1 MRKILTC
8 TAPCL
13 LAVLLAGCIKN
24 DIPYPRQ
31 LGRITAF
38 EVEGQ
43 KTAAVIDSTARTVTV
58 DMLDTVDLAEVRL
71 LRLTLSENT
80 KGESLPDS
88 GSILNMTADLKYT
101 LTTWPDQSY
110 EWTVRATQTI
120 ERYIKAENQVGEAL
134 IDAGNF
140 TVKLPVAESVPLD
153 QIVITEVRLGPSN
166 SVITPDPREVHDF
179 TQPQKFTVTYRDVT
193 EEWTIVVMPTEVSVM
208 TSEADA
214 WARSAYL
221 YGMVPAGMDA
231 PGFRYRKSADSDWA
245 DVPSENVTVD
255 GMNVSALLTGLE
267 PGTSYVYR
275 VYSGEMEGTEVGFT
289 TEAEA
294 QMPNMGFDEWIKDG
308 KSWFAN
314 RNLED
319 SYWWDSGNIGAN
331 LIGEANPTS
340 PEDSF
345 LPDEGKGEGKR
356 AARLETVK
364 VAGIKMAG
372 GNIFSGHFGSVDGM
386 GAEVFFGRPFETR
399 PLRLTGWYSYVP
411 KSIDNVDPPSGVNLP
426 FDRNTIAGRMDRCHI
441 FVYVTAWDGPYRVN
455 TTERR
460 YLDINDPDVIG
471 YGELI
476 DSTGTGGEYRQFS
489 IDIKY
494 RDHRKPTYCAVVA
507 VASQYADFFTGG
519 IGSLMY
525 VDEFAFG
532 YDGTP
537 VWEED
542 AQQ

>member
-88 GSILNMTADLKYT
+88 GSILDMTADLKYT

-208 TSEADA
+208 TSDADA

-231 PGFRYRKSADSDWA
+231 PGFRYRKSADSDWT

-255 GMNVSALLTGLE
+255 GTNVSALLTGLE
-267 PGTSYVYR
+267 PGTGYVYR

-294 QMPNMGFDEWIKDG
+294 QMPNMGFDAWNTTDG
-308 KSWFAN
+308 IVFPNADQGEN
-314 RNLED
+314 F
-319 SYWWDSGNIGAN
+319 WWDSGNTGAKM
-331 LIGEANPTS
+331 GGKTPTS
-340 PEDSF
+340 QETSF
-345 LPDEGKGEGKR
+345 VAVSGEGKS
-356 AARLETVK
+356 AARLETVN
-364 VAGIKMAG
+364 AIIAMAG
-372 GNIFSGHFGSVDGM
+372 GNVFSGHFGRVQGL

-399 PLRLTGWYSYVP
+399 PTKLTGWYSYEP
-411 KSIDNVDPPSGVNLP
+411 KAIDNVKPPEGVALP

-476 DSTGTGGEYRQFS
+476 DSTGTGGQYRQFS

>member
-43 KTAAVIDSTARTVTV
+43 KTATVIDSTARTVTV

-88 GSILNMTADLKYT
+88 GSILDMTADLKYT

-153 QIVITEVRLGPSN
+153 QTVITEVRLGPSN

-231 PGFRYRKSADSDWA
+231 PGFRYRKSADSDWT

-255 GMNVSALLTGLE
+255 GMNVTALLTGLE

-294 QMPNMGFDEWIKDG
+294 QMPNMGFDAWNTTDG
-308 KSWFAN
+308 IVFPNADQGEN
-314 RNLED
+314 F
-319 SYWWDSGNIGAN
+319 WWDSGNTGAKM
-331 LIGEANPTS
+331 GGKTPTS
-340 PEDSF
+340 QETSF
-345 LPDEGKGEGKR
+345 VAVSGEGKS
-356 AARLETVK
+356 AARLETVN
-364 VAGIKMAG
+364 AIIAMAG
-372 GNIFSGHFGSVDGM
+372 GNVFSGHFGRVQGL

-399 PLRLTGWYSYVP
+399 PTKLTGWYSYEP
-411 KSIDNVDPPSGVNLP
+411 KAIDNVKPPEGVALP

-476 DSTGTGGEYRQFS
+476 DSTGTDGQYRQFS

-507 VASQYADFFTGG
+507 VASRYADYFTGG

>member
-88 GSILNMTADLKYT
+88 GSILDMTADLKYT

-208 TSEADA
+208 TSDADA

-231 PGFRYRKSADSDWA
+231 PGFRYRKSADSDWT

-294 QMPNMGFDEWIKDG
+294 QMPNMGFDAWNTTDG
-308 KSWFAN
+308 IVFPNADQGEN
-314 RNLED
+314 F
-319 SYWWDSGNIGAN
+319 WWDSGNTGAKM
-331 LIGEANPTS
+331 GGKTPTS
-340 PEDSF
+340 QETSF
-345 LPDEGKGEGKR
+345 VAVSGEGKS
-356 AARLETVK
+356 AARLETVN
-364 VAGIKMAG
+364 AIIAMAG
-372 GNIFSGHFGSVDGM
+372 GNVFSGHFGRVQGL

-399 PLRLTGWYSYVP
+399 PTKLTGWYSYEP
-411 KSIDNVDPPSGVNLP
+411 KAIDNVKPPEGVALP

-455 TTERR
+455 TTEHR

-476 DSTGTGGEYRQFS
+476 DSTGTGGQYRQFS

-519 IGSLMY
+519 IGSLVY

>member
-88 GSILNMTADLKYT
+88 GSILDMTADLKYT

-231 PGFRYRKSADSDWA
+231 PGFRYRKSADSDWT

-294 QMPNMGFDEWIKDG
+294 QMPNMGFDAWNTTDG
-308 KSWFAN
+308 IVFPNADQGEN
-314 RNLED
+314 F
-319 SYWWDSGNIGAN
+319 WWDSGNTGAKM
-331 LIGEANPTS
+331 GGKTPTS
-340 PEDSF
+340 QETSF
-345 LPDEGKGEGKR
+345 VAVSGEGKS
-356 AARLETVK
+356 AARLETVN
-364 VAGIKMAG
+364 AIIAMAG
-372 GNIFSGHFGSVDGM
+372 GNVFSGHFGRVQGL
-386 GAEVFFGRPFETR
+386 GAEVFFGRPFGTR
-399 PLRLTGWYSYVP
+399 PTKLTGWYSYEP
-411 KSIDNVDPPSGVNLP
+411 KAIDNVKPPEGVALP
-426 FDRNTIAGRMDRCHI
+426 FDRNTIGGRMDRCHI

-460 YLDINDPDVIG
+460 YLDVNDPDVIG

-476 DSTGTGGEYRQFS
+476 DSTGTGGQYRQFS

>member
-43 KTAAVIDSTARTVTV
+43 KTTAVIDSTARTVTV

-88 GSILNMTADLKYT
+88 GSILDMTADLKYT

-231 PGFRYRKSADSDWA
+231 PGFRYRKSADSDWT

-294 QMPNMGFDEWIKDG
+294 QMPNMGFDAWNTTDG
-308 KSWFAN
+308 IVFPNADQGEN
-314 RNLED
+314 F
-319 SYWWDSGNIGAN
+319 WWDSGNTGAKM
-331 LIGEANPTS
+331 GGKTPTS
-340 PEDSF
+340 QETSF
-345 LPDEGKGEGKR
+345 VAVSGEGKS
-356 AARLETVK
+356 AARLETVN
-364 VAGIKMAG
+364 AIIAMAG
-372 GNIFSGHFGSVDGM
+372 GNVFSGHFGRVQGL

-399 PLRLTGWYSYVP
+399 PTKLTGWYSYEP
-411 KSIDNVDPPSGVNLP
+411 KAIDNVKPPEGVALP

-476 DSTGTGGEYRQFS
+476 DSTGTDGQYRQFS

>member
-88 GSILNMTADLKYT
+88 GSILDMTADLKYT

-231 PGFRYRKSADSDWA
+231 PGFRYRKSADSDWT

-255 GMNVSALLTGLE
+255 GMNVTALLTGLE

-289 TEAEA
+289 TETEA
-294 QMPNMGFDEWIKDG
+294 QMPNMGFDAWNTTDG
-308 KSWFAN
+308 IVFPNADQGEN
-314 RNLED
+314 F
-319 SYWWDSGNIGAN
+319 WWDSGNTGAKM
-331 LIGEANPTS
+331 GGKTPTS
-340 PEDSF
+340 QETSF
-345 LPDEGKGEGKR
+345 VAVSGEGKS
-356 AARLETVK
+356 AARLETVN
-364 VAGIKMAG
+364 AIIAMAG
-372 GNIFSGHFGSVDGM
+372 GNVFSGHFGRVQGL

-399 PLRLTGWYSYVP
+399 PTKLTGWYSYEP
-411 KSIDNVDPPSGVNLP
+411 KAIDNVKPPEGVALP

-532 YDGTP
+532 YDGLP
-537 VWEED
+537 VWEE
-542 AQQ
+542 

>member
-88 GSILNMTADLKYT
+88 GSILDMTADLKYT

-231 PGFRYRKSADSDWA
+231 PGFRYRKSADSDWT

-289 TEAEA
+289 TETEA
-294 QMPNMGFDEWIKDG
+294 QMPNMGFDEWNKTG
-308 KSWFAN
+308 KNWYAN
-314 RNLED
+314 ADQND
-319 SYWWDSGNIGAN
+319 PWWDSGNEGAN
-331 LIGEANPTS
+331 MIGEANPTS
-340 PEDSF
+340 PE
-345 LPDEGKGEGKR
+345 ETKVVKGK
-356 AARLETVK
+356 AARLETVS
-364 VAGIKMAG
+364 VMGVMAG
-372 GNIFSGHFGSVDGM
+372 GNIYSGDFGKTIMTGGM
-386 GAEVFFGRPFETR
+386 GAEVYFGRPFAYR
-399 PLRLTGWYSYVP
+399 PLRLTGHYSYEPVA
-411 KSIDNVDPPSGVNLP
+411 IDKAKAPYDGLM
-426 FDRNTIAGRMDRCHI
+426 GKMDRCHI
-441 FVYVTAWDGPYRVN
+441 FVYVMASDGPKTVN
-455 TTERR
+455 TVSGI

>member
-88 GSILNMTADLKYT
+88 GSILDMTADLKYT

-231 PGFRYRKSADSDWA
+231 PGFRYRKAADSDWT

-267 PGTSYVYR
+267 PGTGYVYR

-294 QMPNMGFDEWIKDG
+294 QMPNMGFDAWNTTDG
-308 KSWFAN
+308 IVFPNADQGEN
-314 RNLED
+314 F
-319 SYWWDSGNIGAN
+319 WWDSGNTGAKM
-331 LIGEANPTS
+331 GGKTPTS
-340 PEDSF
+340 QETSF
-345 LPDEGKGEGKR
+345 VAVSGEGKS
-356 AARLETVK
+356 AARLETVN
-364 VAGIKMAG
+364 AIIAMAG
-372 GNIFSGHFGSVDGM
+372 GNVFSGHFGRVQGL
-386 GAEVFFGRPFETR
+386 GAEVFFGRPFGTR
-399 PLRLTGWYSYVP
+399 PTKLTGWYSYEP
-411 KSIDNVDPPSGVNLP
+411 KAIDNVKPPEGVALP
-426 FDRNTIAGRMDRCHI
+426 FDRNTIGGRMDRCHI

>member
-88 GSILNMTADLKYT
+88 GSILDMTADLKYT

-231 PGFRYRKSADSDWA
+231 PGFRYRKSADSDWT

-255 GMNVSALLTGLE
+255 GMNVTALLTGLE

-294 QMPNMGFDEWIKDG
+294 QMPNMGFDAWNTTDG
-308 KSWFAN
+308 IVFPNADQGEN
-314 RNLED
+314 F
-319 SYWWDSGNIGAN
+319 WWDSGNTGAKM
-331 LIGEANPTS
+331 GGKTPTS
-340 PEDSF
+340 QETSF
-345 LPDEGKGEGKR
+345 VAVSGEGKS
-356 AARLETVK
+356 AARLETVN
-364 VAGIKMAG
+364 AIIAMAG
-372 GNIFSGHFGSVDGM
+372 GNVFSGHFGRVQGL

-399 PLRLTGWYSYVP
+399 PTKLTGWYSYEP
-411 KSIDNVDPPSGVNLP
+411 KAIDNVKPPEGVALP

-476 DSTGTGGEYRQFS
+476 DSTGTGGQYRQFS

-507 VASQYADFFTGG
+507 VASRYADYFTGG

>member
-88 GSILNMTADLKYT
+88 GSILDMTADLKYT

-231 PGFRYRKSADSDWA
+231 PGFRYRKSADSDWT

-267 PGTSYVYR
+267 PGTGYVYR

-294 QMPNMGFDEWIKDG
+294 QMPNMGFDAWNTTDG
-308 KSWFAN
+308 IVFPNADQGEN
-314 RNLED
+314 F
-319 SYWWDSGNIGAN
+319 WWDSGNTGAKM
-331 LIGEANPTS
+331 GGKTPTS
-340 PEDSF
+340 QETSF
-345 LPDEGKGEGKR
+345 VAVSGEGKS
-356 AARLETVK
+356 AARLETVN
-364 VAGIKMAG
+364 AIIAMAG
-372 GNIFSGHFGSVDGM
+372 GNVFSGHFGRVQGL

-399 PLRLTGWYSYVP
+399 PTKLTGWYSYEP
-411 KSIDNVDPPSGVNLP
+411 KAIDNVKPPEGVALP

>member
-88 GSILNMTADLKYT
+88 GSILDMTADLKYT

-208 TSEADA
+208 TSDADA

-231 PGFRYRKSADSDWA
+231 PGFRYRKSADSDWT

-294 QMPNMGFDEWIKDG
+294 QMPNMGFDAWNTTDG
-308 KSWFAN
+308 IVFPNADQGEN
-314 RNLED
+314 F
-319 SYWWDSGNIGAN
+319 WWDSGNTGAKM
-331 LIGEANPTS
+331 GGKTPTS
-340 PEDSF
+340 QETSF
-345 LPDEGKGEGKR
+345 VAVSGEGKS
-356 AARLETVK
+356 AARLETVN
-364 VAGIKMAG
+364 AIIAMAG
-372 GNIFSGHFGSVDGM
+372 GNVFSGHFGRVQGL

-399 PLRLTGWYSYVP
+399 PTKLTGWYSYEP
-411 KSIDNVDPPSGVNLP
+411 KAIDNVKPPEGVALP

-455 TTERR
+455 TTEHR

-476 DSTGTGGEYRQFS
+476 DSTGTGGQYRQFS

-519 IGSLMY
+519 IGSRMY

>member
-88 GSILNMTADLKYT
+88 GSILDMTADLKYT

-166 SVITPDPREVHDF
+166 SVITPNPREVHDF

-208 TSEADA
+208 TSDADA

-231 PGFRYRKSADSDWA
+231 PGFRYRKSADSDWT

-255 GMNVSALLTGLE
+255 GMNVTALLTGLE

-294 QMPNMGFDEWIKDG
+294 QMPNMGFDAWNTTDG
-308 KSWFAN
+308 IVFPNADQGEN
-314 RNLED
+314 F
-319 SYWWDSGNIGAN
+319 WWDSGNTGAKM
-331 LIGEANPTS
+331 GGKTPTS
-340 PEDSF
+340 QETSF
-345 LPDEGKGEGKR
+345 VAVSGEGKS
-356 AARLETVK
+356 AARLETVN
-364 VAGIKMAG
+364 AIIAMAG
-372 GNIFSGHFGSVDGM
+372 GNVFSGHFGRVQGL

-399 PLRLTGWYSYVP
+399 PTKLTGWYSYEP
-411 KSIDNVDPPSGVNLP
+411 KAIDNVKPPEGVALP

-476 DSTGTGGEYRQFS
+476 DSTGTGGQYRQFS

-507 VASQYADFFTGG
+507 VASRYADYFTGG

-542 AQQ
+542 AQL

>member
-88 GSILNMTADLKYT
+88 GSILDMTADLKYT

-153 QIVITEVRLGPSN
+153 HIVITEVRLGPSN

-231 PGFRYRKSADSDWA
+231 PGFRYRKSADSDWT

-275 VYSGEMEGTEVGFT
+275 VYSGEMEGTEVSFT

-294 QMPNMGFDEWIKDG
+294 QMPNMGFDAWNTTDG
-308 KSWFAN
+308 IVFPNADQGEN
-314 RNLED
+314 F
-319 SYWWDSGNIGAN
+319 WWDSGNTGAKM
-331 LIGEANPTS
+331 GGKTPTS
-340 PEDSF
+340 QETSF
-345 LPDEGKGEGKR
+345 VAVSGEGKS
-356 AARLETVK
+356 AARLETVN
-364 VAGIKMAG
+364 AIIAMAG
-372 GNIFSGHFGSVDGM
+372 GNVFSGHFGRVQGL

-399 PLRLTGWYSYVP
+399 PTKLTGWYSYEP
-411 KSIDNVDPPSGVNLP
+411 KAIDNVKPPEGVALP

-476 DSTGTGGEYRQFS
+476 DSTGTGGQYRQFS

>member
-88 GSILNMTADLKYT
+88 GSILDMTADLKYT

-231 PGFRYRKSADSDWA
+231 PGFRYRKSADSDWT

-255 GMNVSALLTGLE
+255 GMNVTALLTGLE
-267 PGTSYVYR
+267 PGTNYVYR

-294 QMPNMGFDEWIKDG
+294 QMPNMGFDAWNTTDG
-308 KSWFAN
+308 IVFPNADQGEN
-314 RNLED
+314 F
-319 SYWWDSGNIGAN
+319 WWDSGNTGAKM
-331 LIGEANPTS
+331 GGKTPTS
-340 PEDSF
+340 QETSF
-345 LPDEGKGEGKR
+345 VAVSGEGKS
-356 AARLETVK
+356 AARLETVN
-364 VAGIKMAG
+364 AIIAMAG
-372 GNIFSGHFGSVDGM
+372 GNVFSGHFGRVQGL

-399 PLRLTGWYSYVP
+399 PTKLTGWYSYEP
-411 KSIDNVDPPSGVNLP
+411 KAIDNVKPPEGVALP

-476 DSTGTGGEYRQFS
+476 DSTGTGGQYRQFS

-507 VASQYADFFTGG
+507 VASRYADYFTGG

-542 AQQ
+542 AQL

>member
-88 GSILNMTADLKYT
+88 GSILDMTADLKYT

-231 PGFRYRKSADSDWA
+231 PGFRYRKSADSDWT

-267 PGTSYVYR
+267 PGTGYVYR

-294 QMPNMGFDEWIKDG
+294 QMPNMGFDAWNTTDG
-308 KSWFAN
+308 IVFPNADQGEN
-314 RNLED
+314 F
-319 SYWWDSGNIGAN
+319 WWDSGNTGAKM
-331 LIGEANPTS
+331 GGKTPTS
-340 PEDSF
+340 QETSF
-345 LPDEGKGEGKR
+345 VAVSGEGKS
-356 AARLETVK
+356 AARLETVN
-364 VAGIKMAG
+364 AIIAMAG
-372 GNIFSGHFGSVDGM
+372 GNVFSGHFGRVQGL

-399 PLRLTGWYSYVP
+399 PTKLTGWYSYEP
-411 KSIDNVDPPSGVNLP
+411 KAIDNVKPPEGVALP

-476 DSTGTGGEYRQFS
+476 DSTGTGGQYRQFS

>member
-13 LAVLLAGCIKN
+13 LAVLPAGCIKN

-88 GSILNMTADLKYT
+88 GSILDMTADLKYT

-231 PGFRYRKSADSDWA
+231 PGFRYRKSADSDWT

-255 GMNVSALLTGLE
+255 GMNVTALLTGLE

-294 QMPNMGFDEWIKDG
+294 QMPNMGFDAWNTTDG
-308 KSWFAN
+308 IVFPNADQGEN
-314 RNLED
+314 F
-319 SYWWDSGNIGAN
+319 WWDSGNTGAKM
-331 LIGEANPTS
+331 GGKTPTS
-340 PEDSF
+340 QETSF
-345 LPDEGKGEGKR
+345 VAVSGEGKS
-356 AARLETVK
+356 AARLETVN
-364 VAGIKMAG
+364 AIIAMAG
-372 GNIFSGHFGSVDGM
+372 GNVFSGHFGRVQGL

-399 PLRLTGWYSYVP
+399 PTKLTGWYSYEP
-411 KSIDNVDPPSGVNLP
+411 KAIDNVKPPEGVALP

-476 DSTGTGGEYRQFS
+476 DSTGTGGQYRQFS

-507 VASQYADFFTGG
+507 VASRYADYFTGG

>member
-43 KTAAVIDSTARTVTV
+43 KTAAVVDSTARTVTV

-88 GSILNMTADLKYT
+88 GSILDMTADLKYT

-231 PGFRYRKSADSDWA
+231 PGFRYRKSADSDWT

-255 GMNVSALLTGLE
+255 GMNVTALLTGLE

-294 QMPNMGFDEWIKDG
+294 QMPNMGFDAWNTTDG
-308 KSWFAN
+308 IVFPNADQGEN
-314 RNLED
+314 F
-319 SYWWDSGNIGAN
+319 WWDSGNTGAKM
-331 LIGEANPTS
+331 GGKTPTS
-340 PEDSF
+340 QETSF
-345 LPDEGKGEGKR
+345 VAVSGEGKS
-356 AARLETVK
+356 AARLETVN
-364 VAGIKMAG
+364 AIIAMAG
-372 GNIFSGHFGSVDGM
+372 GNVFSGHFGRVQGL

-399 PLRLTGWYSYVP
+399 PTKLTGWYSYEP
-411 KSIDNVDPPSGVNLP
+411 KAIDNVKPPEGVALP

-476 DSTGTGGEYRQFS
+476 DSTGTGGQYRQFS

>member
-88 GSILNMTADLKYT
+88 GSILDMTADLKYT

-193 EEWTIVVMPTEVSVM
+193 EEWIIVVMPTEVSVM

-231 PGFRYRKSADSDWA
+231 PGFRYRKSADSDWT

-255 GMNVSALLTGLE
+255 GMNVTALLTGLE
-267 PGTSYVYR
+267 PGTNYVYR

-294 QMPNMGFDEWIKDG
+294 QMPNMGFDAWNTTDG
-308 KSWFAN
+308 IVFPNADQGEN
-314 RNLED
+314 F
-319 SYWWDSGNIGAN
+319 WWDSGNTGAKM
-331 LIGEANPTS
+331 GGKTPTS
-340 PEDSF
+340 QETSF
-345 LPDEGKGEGKR
+345 VAVSGEGKS
-356 AARLETVK
+356 AARLETVN
-364 VAGIKMAG
+364 AIIAMAG
-372 GNIFSGHFGSVDGM
+372 GNVFSGHFGRVQGL

-399 PLRLTGWYSYVP
+399 PTKLTGWYSYEP
-411 KSIDNVDPPSGVNLP
+411 KAIDNVKPPEGVALP

-476 DSTGTGGEYRQFS
+476 DSTGTGGQYRQFS

-507 VASQYADFFTGG
+507 VASRYADYFTGG

-542 AQQ
+542 AQL

>member
-88 GSILNMTADLKYT
+88 GSILDMTADLKYT

-231 PGFRYRKSADSDWA
+231 PGFRYRKSADSDWT

-255 GMNVSALLTGLE
+255 GMNVTALLTGLE

-294 QMPNMGFDEWIKDG
+294 QMPNMGFDAWNTTDG
-308 KSWFAN
+308 IVFPNADQGEN
-314 RNLED
+314 F
-319 SYWWDSGNIGAN
+319 WWDSGNTGAKM
-331 LIGEANPTS
+331 GGKTPTS
-340 PEDSF
+340 QETSF
-345 LPDEGKGEGKR
+345 VAVSGEGKS
-356 AARLETVK
+356 AARLETVN
-364 VAGIKMAG
+364 AIIAMAG
-372 GNIFSGHFGSVDGM
+372 GNVFSGHFGRVQGL

-399 PLRLTGWYSYVP
+399 PTKLTGWYSYEP
-411 KSIDNVDPPSGVNLP
+411 KAIDNVKPPEGVALP

-476 DSTGTGGEYRQFS
+476 DSTGTGGQYRQFS

>member
-58 DMLDTVDLAEVRL
+58 DMLDTVDMAEVRL

-88 GSILNMTADLKYT
+88 GSILDMTADLKYT

-231 PGFRYRKSADSDWA
+231 PGFRYRKSADSDWT

-267 PGTSYVYR
+267 PGTGYVYR
-275 VYSGEMEGTEVGFT
+275 VYSGEMEGTEVSFT
-289 TEAEA
+289 TETEA
-294 QMPNMGFDEWIKDG
+294 QMPNMGFDAWNTTDG
-308 KSWFAN
+308 IVFPNADQGEN
-314 RNLED
+314 F
-319 SYWWDSGNIGAN
+319 WWDSGNTGAKM
-331 LIGEANPTS
+331 GGKTPTS
-340 PEDSF
+340 QETSF
-345 LPDEGKGEGKR
+345 VAVSGEGKS
-356 AARLETVK
+356 AARLETVN
-364 VAGIKMAG
+364 AIIAMAG
-372 GNIFSGHFGSVDGM
+372 GNVFSGHFGRVQGL

-399 PLRLTGWYSYVP
+399 PTKLTGWYSYEP
-411 KSIDNVDPPSGVNLP
+411 KAIDNVKPPEGVALP

-476 DSTGTGGEYRQFS
+476 DSTGTGGQYRQFS

>member
-88 GSILNMTADLKYT
+88 GSILDMTADLKYT

-231 PGFRYRKSADSDWA
+231 PGFRYRKSADSDWT

-255 GMNVSALLTGLE
+255 GMNVTALLTGLE

-294 QMPNMGFDEWIKDG
+294 QMPNMGFDAWNTTDG
-308 KSWFAN
+308 IVFPNADQGEN
-314 RNLED
+314 F
-319 SYWWDSGNIGAN
+319 WWDSGNTGAKM
-331 LIGEANPTS
+331 GGKTPTS
-340 PEDSF
+340 QETSF
-345 LPDEGKGEGKR
+345 VAVSGEGKS
-356 AARLETVK
+356 AARLETVN
-364 VAGIKMAG
+364 AIIAMAG
-372 GNIFSGHFGSVDGM
+372 GNVFSGHFGRVQGL

-399 PLRLTGWYSYVP
+399 PTKLTGWYSYEP
-411 KSIDNVDPPSGVNLP
+411 KAIDNVKPPEGVALP

-455 TTERR
+455 TTEHR

-476 DSTGTGGEYRQFS
+476 DSTGTGGQYRQFS

-507 VASQYADFFTGG
+507 VASRYADYFTGG

>member
-88 GSILNMTADLKYT
+88 GSILDMTADLKYT

-208 TSEADA
+208 TSDADA

-231 PGFRYRKSADSDWA
+231 PGFRYRKSADSDWT

-267 PGTSYVYR
+267 PGTGYVYR

-294 QMPNMGFDEWIKDG
+294 QMPNMGFDAWNTTDG
-308 KSWFAN
+308 IVFPNADQGEN
-314 RNLED
+314 F
-319 SYWWDSGNIGAN
+319 WWDSGNTGAKM
-331 LIGEANPTS
+331 GGKTPTS
-340 PEDSF
+340 QETSF
-345 LPDEGKGEGKR
+345 VAVSGEGKS
-356 AARLETVK
+356 AARLETVN
-364 VAGIKMAG
+364 AIIAMAG
-372 GNIFSGHFGSVDGM
+372 GNVFSGHFGRVQGL

-399 PLRLTGWYSYVP
+399 PTKLTGWYSYEP
-411 KSIDNVDPPSGVNLP
+411 KAIDNVKPPEGVALP

-476 DSTGTGGEYRQFS
+476 DSTGTGGQYRQFS

>member
-88 GSILNMTADLKYT
+88 GSILDMTADLKYT

-231 PGFRYRKSADSDWA
+231 PGFRYRKSADSDWT

-267 PGTSYVYR
+267 PGTGYVYR

-294 QMPNMGFDEWIKDG
+294 QMPNMGFDAWNTTDG
-308 KSWFAN
+308 IVFPNADQGEN
-314 RNLED
+314 F
-319 SYWWDSGNIGAN
+319 WWDSGNTGAKM
-331 LIGEANPTS
+331 GGKTPTS
-340 PEDSF
+340 QETSF
-345 LPDEGKGEGKR
+345 VAVSGEGKS
-356 AARLETVK
+356 AARLETVN
-364 VAGIKMAG
+364 AIIAMAG
-372 GNIFSGHFGSVDGM
+372 GNVFSGHFGRVQGL

-399 PLRLTGWYSYVP
+399 PTKLTGWYSYEP
-411 KSIDNVDPPSGVNLP
+411 KAIDNVKPPEGVALP

-476 DSTGTGGEYRQFS
+476 DSTGTGGQYRQFS

-507 VASQYADFFTGG
+507 VASRYADYFTGG

-542 AQQ
+542 AQL

>member
-88 GSILNMTADLKYT
+88 GSILDMTADLKYT

-208 TSEADA
+208 TSDADA

-231 PGFRYRKSADSDWA
+231 PGFRYRKSADSDWT

-267 PGTSYVYR
+267 PGTGYVYR
-275 VYSGEMEGTEVGFT
+275 VYSGEMEGTEVSFT

-294 QMPNMGFDEWIKDG
+294 RMPNMGFDAWNTTDG
-308 KSWFAN
+308 IVFPNADQGEN
-314 RNLED
+314 F
-319 SYWWDSGNIGAN
+319 WWDSGNTGAKM
-331 LIGEANPTS
+331 GGKTPTS
-340 PEDSF
+340 QETSF
-345 LPDEGKGEGKR
+345 VAVSGEGKS
-356 AARLETVK
+356 AARLETVN
-364 VAGIKMAG
+364 AIIAMAG
-372 GNIFSGHFGSVDGM
+372 GNVFSGHFGRVQDL

-399 PLRLTGWYSYVP
+399 PTKLTGWYSYEP
-411 KSIDNVDPPSGVNLP
+411 KAIDNVKPPEGVALP

-455 TTERR
+455 TTEHR

-476 DSTGTGGEYRQFS
+476 DSTGTGGQYRQFS